1 MQNILNIDKLKFDDK
16 GLIPAIIIDYY
27 TKEVL
32 TLAYMNKES
41 LDISLKEGKTCFY
54 SRSRKELWRKG
65 ETSKNYQHIQ
75 SIKSDCDNDALVIE
89 VIKDGPA
96 CHTGAESCFMNEIYE
111 KENYKDFS
119 IYKLYELIRGRKINM
134 TEGSY
139 TTYLFNSGID
149 KILKKIGEESS
160 EVIIG
165 AKNGSKEE
173 IIYELSDLFYHSL
186 VLMVE
191 KNITLNAFNYIY
203 GSGGLTSK
211 LYKSIRE
218 ENSLCYAINSMY
230 LKYDGLLMVQISLD
244 QCNVKKAISLVKK
257 ELKKMQNG
265 EFSDMELNDAI
276 NNMII
281 SLDMSLDN
289 NVAILNNYV
298 FNIYDNLPLIEKRKE
313 YFKEINKNDIINVS
327 KKIKLNTIFT
337 LEGKDS

>member
-1 MQNILNIDKLKFDDK
+1 MKNTINIEKLKFDDK
-16 GLIPAIIIDYY
+16 GLIPAIVVDYY

-41 LDISLKEGKTCFY
+41 LEISINEGKTCFY

-75 SIKSDCDNDALVIE
+75 NIKSDCDNDALVVE

-119 IYKLYELIRGRKINM
+119 IYKLYKLIKGRKINM

-165 AKNGSKEE
+165 AKNDSKEE
-173 IIYELSDLFYHSL
+173 TIYELADLFYHSL

-191 KNITLNAFNYIY
+191 KNITLNDIKEELAKR
-203 GSGGLTSK
+203 SVVDK
-211 LYKSIRE
+211 KVKQESI
-218 ENSLCYAINSMY
+218 
-230 LKYDGLLMVQISLD
+230 
-244 QCNVKKAISLVKK
+244 KK
-257 ELKKMQNG
+257 
-265 EFSDMELNDAI
+265 
-276 NNMII
+276 
-281 SLDMSLDN
+281 
-289 NVAILNNYV
+289 
-298 FNIYDNLPLIEKRKE
+298 
-313 YFKEINKNDIINVS
+313 
-327 KKIKLNTIFT
+327 
-337 LEGKDS
+337 

>member
-1 MQNILNIDKLKFDDK
+1 MQNILNIDKLKFDDN

-41 LDISLKEGKTCFY
+41 LEISLKEGKTCFY

-65 ETSKNYQHIQ
+65 KTSKNYQHIQ

-96 CHTGAESCFMNEIYE
+96 CHTGAESCFINEVYQ

-173 IIYELSDLFYHSL
+173 IIYELSDLLYHSL

-191 KNITLNAFNYIY
+191 KNITLNDIKDE
-203 GSGGLTSK
+203 LSK
-211 LYKSIRE
+211 RSIIDKKVKQE
-218 ENSLCYAINSMY
+218 SM
-230 LKYDGLLMVQISLD
+230 
-244 QCNVKKAISLVKK
+244 
-257 ELKKMQNG
+257 
-265 EFSDMELNDAI
+265 
-276 NNMII
+276 NN
-281 SLDMSLDN
+281 
-289 NVAILNNYV
+289 
-298 FNIYDNLPLIEKRKE
+298 K
-313 YFKEINKNDIINVS
+313 
-327 KKIKLNTIFT
+327 
-337 LEGKDS
+337 

>member
-1 MQNILNIDKLKFDDK
+1 MKNIINIDKLKFDDK

-41 LDISLKEGKTCFY
+41 LEISLKEGKTCFY

-96 CHTGAESCFMNEIYE
+96 CHTGAESCFMNEVYQ

-173 IIYELSDLFYHSL
+173 IIYELSDLLYHSL

-191 KNITLNAFNYIY
+191 KNITLNDIKDE
-203 GSGGLTSK
+203 LSK
-211 LYKSIRE
+211 RSI
-218 ENSLCYAINSMY
+218 ID
-230 LKYDGLLMVQISLD
+230 KK
-244 QCNVKKAISLVKK
+244 VKQES
-257 ELKKMQNG
+257 
-265 EFSDMELNDAI
+265 I
-276 NNMII
+276 NN
-281 SLDMSLDN
+281 
-289 NVAILNNYV
+289 
-298 FNIYDNLPLIEKRKE
+298 K
-313 YFKEINKNDIINVS
+313 
-327 KKIKLNTIFT
+327 
-337 LEGKDS
+337 

>member
-1 MQNILNIDKLKFDDK
+1 MQNILNIDKLKFDDN

-41 LDISLKEGKTCFY
+41 LEISLKEGKTCFY

-75 SIKSDCDNDALVIE
+75 SIKSDCDNDALIIE
-89 VIKDGPA
+89 VIKEGPA
-96 CHTGAESCFMNEIYE
+96 CHTGAESCFMNEIYQ

-165 AKNGSKEE
+165 AKNGSKGE
-173 IIYELSDLFYHSL
+173 IIYELSDLLYHSL

-191 KNITLNAFNYIY
+191 KNITLNDIKDE
-203 GSGGLTSK
+203 LSK
-211 LYKSIRE
+211 RSI
-218 ENSLCYAINSMY
+218 ID
-230 LKYDGLLMVQISLD
+230 KK
-244 QCNVKKAISLVKK
+244 VKQES
-257 ELKKMQNG
+257 
-265 EFSDMELNDAI
+265 I
-276 NNMII
+276 NN
-281 SLDMSLDN
+281 
-289 NVAILNNYV
+289 
-298 FNIYDNLPLIEKRKE
+298 K
-313 YFKEINKNDIINVS
+313 
-327 KKIKLNTIFT
+327 
-337 LEGKDS
+337 

>member
-1 MQNILNIDKLKFDDK
+1 MQNILNIDKLKFDDN

-41 LDISLKEGKTCFY
+41 LEISLKEGKTCFY

-96 CHTGAESCFMNEIYE
+96 CHTGAESCFMNEVYQ

-119 IYKLYELIRGRKINM
+119 IYKLYELIKGRKINM

-173 IIYELSDLFYHSL
+173 IIYELSDLLYHSL

-191 KNITLNAFNYIY
+191 KNITLNDIKDE
-203 GSGGLTSK
+203 LSK
-211 LYKSIRE
+211 RSI
-218 ENSLCYAINSMY
+218 ID
-230 LKYDGLLMVQISLD
+230 KK
-244 QCNVKKAISLVKK
+244 VKQES
-257 ELKKMQNG
+257 
-265 EFSDMELNDAI
+265 I
-276 NNMII
+276 NN
-281 SLDMSLDN
+281 
-289 NVAILNNYV
+289 
-298 FNIYDNLPLIEKRKE
+298 K
-313 YFKEINKNDIINVS
+313 
-327 KKIKLNTIFT
+327 
-337 LEGKDS
+337 

>member
-1 MQNILNIDKLKFDDK
+1 MQNILNIDKLKFDDN

-41 LDISLKEGKTCFY
+41 LEISLKEGKTCFY

-96 CHTGAESCFMNEIYE
+96 CHTGAESCFMNEIYQ

-119 IYKLYELIRGRKINM
+119 ICKLYELIRGRKINM

-173 IIYELSDLFYHSL
+173 IIYELSDLLYHSL

-191 KNITLNAFNYIY
+191 KNITLNDIKDE
-203 GSGGLTSK
+203 LSK
-211 LYKSIRE
+211 RSI
-218 ENSLCYAINSMY
+218 ID
-230 LKYDGLLMVQISLD
+230 KK
-244 QCNVKKAISLVKK
+244 VKQES
-257 ELKKMQNG
+257 
-265 EFSDMELNDAI
+265 I
-276 NNMII
+276 NN
-281 SLDMSLDN
+281 
-289 NVAILNNYV
+289 
-298 FNIYDNLPLIEKRKE
+298 K
-313 YFKEINKNDIINVS
+313 
-327 KKIKLNTIFT
+327 
-337 LEGKDS
+337 

>member
-1 MQNILNIDKLKFDDK
+1 MQNILNIDKLKFDYN

-32 TLAYMNKES
+32 TLAYMNKDS
-41 LDISLKEGKTCFY
+41 LEISLKEGKTCFY

-96 CHTGAESCFMNEIYE
+96 CHTGAESCFMNEIYQ

-119 IYKLYELIRGRKINM
+119 IYKLYKLIRGRKINM

-173 IIYELSDLFYHSL
+173 IIYELSDLLYHSL

-191 KNITLNAFNYIY
+191 KNITLNDIKDE
-203 GSGGLTSK
+203 LSK
-211 LYKSIRE
+211 RSIIDKKVKQE
-218 ENSLCYAINSMY
+218 SM
-230 LKYDGLLMVQISLD
+230 
-244 QCNVKKAISLVKK
+244 
-257 ELKKMQNG
+257 
-265 EFSDMELNDAI
+265 
-276 NNMII
+276 NN
-281 SLDMSLDN
+281 
-289 NVAILNNYV
+289 
-298 FNIYDNLPLIEKRKE
+298 K
-313 YFKEINKNDIINVS
+313 
-327 KKIKLNTIFT
+327 
-337 LEGKDS
+337 

>member
-41 LDISLKEGKTCFY
+41 LEISLKEGKTCFY

-96 CHTGAESCFMNEIYE
+96 CHTGAESCFINEVYQ

-119 IYKLYELIRGRKINM
+119 IYKLYELIKGRKINM
-134 TEGSY
+134 TKGSY

-173 IIYELSDLFYHSL
+173 IIYELSDLLYHSL

-191 KNITLNAFNYIY
+191 KNITLNDIKDE
-203 GSGGLTSK
+203 LSK
-211 LYKSIRE
+211 RSIIDKKVKQE
-218 ENSLCYAINSMY
+218 SM
-230 LKYDGLLMVQISLD
+230 
-244 QCNVKKAISLVKK
+244 
-257 ELKKMQNG
+257 
-265 EFSDMELNDAI
+265 
-276 NNMII
+276 NN
-281 SLDMSLDN
+281 
-289 NVAILNNYV
+289 
-298 FNIYDNLPLIEKRKE
+298 K
-313 YFKEINKNDIINVS
+313 
-327 KKIKLNTIFT
+327 
-337 LEGKDS
+337 

>member
-1 MQNILNIDKLKFDDK
+1 MQNILNIDKLKFDDN

-41 LDISLKEGKTCFY
+41 LEISLKEGKTCFY

-96 CHTGAESCFMNEIYE
+96 CHTGAESCFINEVYQ

-119 IYKLYELIRGRKINM
+119 IYKLYELIKGRKINM

-173 IIYELSDLFYHSL
+173 IIYELSDLLYHSL

-191 KNITLNAFNYIY
+191 KNITLNDIKDE
-203 GSGGLTSK
+203 LSK
-211 LYKSIRE
+211 RSIIDKKVKQE
-218 ENSLCYAINSMY
+218 SM
-230 LKYDGLLMVQISLD
+230 
-244 QCNVKKAISLVKK
+244 
-257 ELKKMQNG
+257 
-265 EFSDMELNDAI
+265 
-276 NNMII
+276 NN
-281 SLDMSLDN
+281 
-289 NVAILNNYV
+289 
-298 FNIYDNLPLIEKRKE
+298 K
-313 YFKEINKNDIINVS
+313 
-327 KKIKLNTIFT
+327 
-337 LEGKDS
+337 

>member
-1 MQNILNIDKLKFDDK
+1 MQNILNIDKLKFDDN

-41 LDISLKEGKTCFY
+41 LEISLKEGKTCFY
-54 SRSRKELWRKG
+54 SRSRKEFWRKG

-96 CHTGAESCFMNEIYE
+96 CHTGAESCFMNEIYQ

-119 IYKLYELIRGRKINM
+119 VYKLYELIKGRKINM

-173 IIYELSDLFYHSL
+173 IIYELSDLLYHSL

-191 KNITLNAFNYIY
+191 KNITLNDIKDE
-203 GSGGLTSK
+203 LSK
-211 LYKSIRE
+211 RSIIDKKVKQE
-218 ENSLCYAINSMY
+218 SM
-230 LKYDGLLMVQISLD
+230 
-244 QCNVKKAISLVKK
+244 
-257 ELKKMQNG
+257 
-265 EFSDMELNDAI
+265 
-276 NNMII
+276 NN
-281 SLDMSLDN
+281 
-289 NVAILNNYV
+289 
-298 FNIYDNLPLIEKRKE
+298 K
-313 YFKEINKNDIINVS
+313 
-327 KKIKLNTIFT
+327 
-337 LEGKDS
+337 

>member
-1 MQNILNIDKLKFDDK
+1 MQNILNIDKLKFDDN

-41 LDISLKEGKTCFY
+41 LEISLKEGKTCFY

-96 CHTGAESCFMNEIYE
+96 CHTGAESCFMNEIYQ

-119 IYKLYELIRGRKINM
+119 IYKLYELIRERKINM

-173 IIYELSDLFYHSL
+173 IIYELSDLLYHSL

-191 KNITLNAFNYIY
+191 KNITLNDIKDE
-203 GSGGLTSK
+203 LSK
-211 LYKSIRE
+211 RSIIDKKVKQE
-218 ENSLCYAINSMY
+218 SM
-230 LKYDGLLMVQISLD
+230 
-244 QCNVKKAISLVKK
+244 
-257 ELKKMQNG
+257 
-265 EFSDMELNDAI
+265 
-276 NNMII
+276 NN
-281 SLDMSLDN
+281 
-289 NVAILNNYV
+289 
-298 FNIYDNLPLIEKRKE
+298 K
-313 YFKEINKNDIINVS
+313 
-327 KKIKLNTIFT
+327 
-337 LEGKDS
+337 

>member
-96 CHTGAESCFMNEIYE
+96 CHTGAESCFINEVYQ

-173 IIYELSDLFYHSL
+173 IIYELSDLLYHSL

-191 KNITLNAFNYIY
+191 KNITLNDIKDE
-203 GSGGLTSK
+203 LSK
-211 LYKSIRE
+211 RSI
-218 ENSLCYAINSMY
+218 ID
-230 LKYDGLLMVQISLD
+230 KK
-244 QCNVKKAISLVKK
+244 VK
-257 ELKKMQNG
+257 
-265 EFSDMELNDAI
+265 
-276 NNMII
+276 
-281 SLDMSLDN
+281 
-289 NVAILNNYV
+289 
-298 FNIYDNLPLIEKRKE
+298 
-313 YFKEINKNDIINVS
+313 
-327 KKIKLNTIFT
+327 
-337 LEGKDS
+337 

>member
-1 MQNILNIDKLKFDDK
+1 MKNTINIDKLKFDDR
-16 GLIPAIIIDYY
+16 GLIPVIVIDYY

-41 LDISLKEGKTCFY
+41 LEISLNEGKTCFY

-75 SIKSDCDNDALVIE
+75 SIKSDCDNDALIVE

-119 IYKLYELIRGRKINM
+119 VYKLYELIKGRKINM
-134 TEGSY
+134 TESSY

-165 AKNGSKEE
+165 AKNDSKEE
-173 IIYELSDLFYHSL
+173 IIYELADLFYHSL

-191 KNITLNAFNYIY
+191 KNITLNDIKDE
-203 GSGGLTSK
+203 LSK
-211 LYKSIRE
+211 RSIVDKKVKQE
-218 ENSLCYAINSMY
+218 SM
-230 LKYDGLLMVQISLD
+230 
-244 QCNVKKAISLVKK
+244 KK
-257 ELKKMQNG
+257 
-265 EFSDMELNDAI
+265 
-276 NNMII
+276 
-281 SLDMSLDN
+281 
-289 NVAILNNYV
+289 
-298 FNIYDNLPLIEKRKE
+298 
-313 YFKEINKNDIINVS
+313 
-327 KKIKLNTIFT
+327 
-337 LEGKDS
+337 

>member
-1 MQNILNIDKLKFDDK
+1 MQNILNIDKLKFDDN

-41 LDISLKEGKTCFY
+41 LEISLKEGKTCFY

-65 ETSKNYQHIQ
+65 KTSKNYQHIQ

-89 VIKDGPA
+89 VIKEGPA
-96 CHTGAESCFMNEIYE
+96 CHTGAESCFMNEVYQ
-111 KENYKDFS
+111 KENYKYFS

-173 IIYELSDLFYHSL
+173 IIYELSDLLYHSL

-191 KNITLNAFNYIY
+191 KNITLNDIKDE
-203 GSGGLTSK
+203 LSK
-211 LYKSIRE
+211 RSI
-218 ENSLCYAINSMY
+218 ID
-230 LKYDGLLMVQISLD
+230 KK
-244 QCNVKKAISLVKK
+244 VKQES
-257 ELKKMQNG
+257 
-265 EFSDMELNDAI
+265 I
-276 NNMII
+276 NN
-281 SLDMSLDN
+281 
-289 NVAILNNYV
+289 
-298 FNIYDNLPLIEKRKE
+298 K
-313 YFKEINKNDIINVS
+313 
-327 KKIKLNTIFT
+327 
-337 LEGKDS
+337 

>member
-1 MQNILNIDKLKFDDK
+1 MQNILNIDKLKFDDN

-54 SRSRKELWRKG
+54 SRSRKEFWRKG

-96 CHTGAESCFMNEIYE
+96 CHTGAESCFMNEIYQ

-119 IYKLYELIRGRKINM
+119 VYKLYELIKGRKINM

-173 IIYELSDLFYHSL
+173 IIYELSDLLYHSL

-191 KNITLNAFNYIY
+191 KNITLNDIKDE
-203 GSGGLTSK
+203 LSK
-211 LYKSIRE
+211 RSI
-218 ENSLCYAINSMY
+218 ID
-230 LKYDGLLMVQISLD
+230 KK
-244 QCNVKKAISLVKK
+244 VKQES
-257 ELKKMQNG
+257 
-265 EFSDMELNDAI
+265 I
-276 NNMII
+276 NN
-281 SLDMSLDN
+281 
-289 NVAILNNYV
+289 
-298 FNIYDNLPLIEKRKE
+298 K
-313 YFKEINKNDIINVS
+313 
-327 KKIKLNTIFT
+327 
-337 LEGKDS
+337 

>member
-1 MQNILNIDKLKFDDK
+1 MQNILNIDKLKFDDN

-96 CHTGAESCFMNEIYE
+96 CHTGAESCFMNEVYQ

-119 IYKLYELIRGRKINM
+119 IYKLYELIRERKINM

-173 IIYELSDLFYHSL
+173 IIYELSDLLYHSL

-191 KNITLNAFNYIY
+191 KNITLNDIKDE
-203 GSGGLTSK
+203 LSK
-211 LYKSIRE
+211 RSI
-218 ENSLCYAINSMY
+218 ID
-230 LKYDGLLMVQISLD
+230 KK
-244 QCNVKKAISLVKK
+244 VKQES
-257 ELKKMQNG
+257 
-265 EFSDMELNDAI
+265 I
-276 NNMII
+276 NN
-281 SLDMSLDN
+281 
-289 NVAILNNYV
+289 
-298 FNIYDNLPLIEKRKE
+298 K
-313 YFKEINKNDIINVS
+313 
-327 KKIKLNTIFT
+327 
-337 LEGKDS
+337 

>member
-1 MQNILNIDKLKFDDK
+1 MQNILNIDKLKFDDN

-41 LDISLKEGKTCFY
+41 LEISINEGKTCFY
-54 SRSRKELWRKG
+54 SRSREELWRKG

-96 CHTGAESCFMNEIYE
+96 CHTGAESCFINEVYQ

-173 IIYELSDLFYHSL
+173 IIYELSDLLYHSL

-191 KNITLNAFNYIY
+191 KNITLNDIKDE
-203 GSGGLTSK
+203 LSK
-211 LYKSIRE
+211 RSIIDKKVKQE
-218 ENSLCYAINSMY
+218 SM
-230 LKYDGLLMVQISLD
+230 
-244 QCNVKKAISLVKK
+244 
-257 ELKKMQNG
+257 
-265 EFSDMELNDAI
+265 
-276 NNMII
+276 NN
-281 SLDMSLDN
+281 
-289 NVAILNNYV
+289 
-298 FNIYDNLPLIEKRKE
+298 K
-313 YFKEINKNDIINVS
+313 
-327 KKIKLNTIFT
+327 
-337 LEGKDS
+337 

>member
-1 MQNILNIDKLKFDDK
+1 MQNILNIDKLKFDDN

-32 TLAYMNKES
+32 TLAYMNKDS
-41 LDISLKEGKTCFY
+41 LEISLKEGKTCFY

-96 CHTGAESCFMNEIYE
+96 CHTGAESCFMNEVYQ

-119 IYKLYELIRGRKINM
+119 IYKLYKLIRGRKINM

-173 IIYELSDLFYHSL
+173 IIYELSDLLYHSL

-191 KNITLNAFNYIY
+191 KNITLNDIKDE
-203 GSGGLTSK
+203 LSK
-211 LYKSIRE
+211 RSIIDKKVKQE
-218 ENSLCYAINSMY
+218 SM
-230 LKYDGLLMVQISLD
+230 
-244 QCNVKKAISLVKK
+244 
-257 ELKKMQNG
+257 
-265 EFSDMELNDAI
+265 
-276 NNMII
+276 NN
-281 SLDMSLDN
+281 
-289 NVAILNNYV
+289 
-298 FNIYDNLPLIEKRKE
+298 K
-313 YFKEINKNDIINVS
+313 
-327 KKIKLNTIFT
+327 
-337 LEGKDS
+337 

>member
-1 MQNILNIDKLKFDDK
+1 MKNTINIEKLKFDDK
-16 GLIPAIIIDYY
+16 GLIPAIVVDYY

-41 LDISLKEGKTCFY
+41 LEISINEGKTCFY

-75 SIKSDCDNDALVIE
+75 NIKSDCDNDALVVE

-119 IYKLYELIRGRKINM
+119 IYKLYELIKGRKINN

-165 AKNGSKEE
+165 AKNDSKEE
-173 IIYELSDLFYHSL
+173 TIYELADLFYHSL

-191 KNITLNAFNYIY
+191 KNITLNNIKEELAKR
-203 GSGGLTSK
+203 SVVDK
-211 LYKSIRE
+211 KVKQESI
-218 ENSLCYAINSMY
+218 
-230 LKYDGLLMVQISLD
+230 
-244 QCNVKKAISLVKK
+244 KK
-257 ELKKMQNG
+257 
-265 EFSDMELNDAI
+265 
-276 NNMII
+276 
-281 SLDMSLDN
+281 
-289 NVAILNNYV
+289 
-298 FNIYDNLPLIEKRKE
+298 
-313 YFKEINKNDIINVS
+313 
-327 KKIKLNTIFT
+327 
-337 LEGKDS
+337 

>member
-1 MQNILNIDKLKFDDK
+1 MQNILNIDKLKFDDN

-41 LDISLKEGKTCFY
+41 LEISLKEGKTCFY
-54 SRSRKELWRKG
+54 SRSRRELWRKG
-65 ETSKNYQHIQ
+65 DTSKNYQHIQ

-96 CHTGAESCFMNEIYE
+96 CHTGAESCFINEVYQ

-119 IYKLYELIRGRKINM
+119 IYKLYELIKERKINM

-173 IIYELSDLFYHSL
+173 IIYELSDLLYHSL

-191 KNITLNAFNYIY
+191 KNITLNDIKDE
-203 GSGGLTSK
+203 LSK
-211 LYKSIRE
+211 RSI
-218 ENSLCYAINSMY
+218 ID
-230 LKYDGLLMVQISLD
+230 KK
-244 QCNVKKAISLVKK
+244 VK
-257 ELKKMQNG
+257 
-265 EFSDMELNDAI
+265 
-276 NNMII
+276 
-281 SLDMSLDN
+281 
-289 NVAILNNYV
+289 
-298 FNIYDNLPLIEKRKE
+298 
-313 YFKEINKNDIINVS
+313 
-327 KKIKLNTIFT
+327 
-337 LEGKDS
+337 

>member
-41 LDISLKEGKTCFY
+41 LEISLKEGKTCFY

-65 ETSKNYQHIQ
+65 KTSKNYQHIQ

-96 CHTGAESCFMNEIYE
+96 CHTGAESCFMNEVYQ

-119 IYKLYELIRGRKINM
+119 VYKLYELIKGRKINM

-173 IIYELSDLFYHSL
+173 IIYELSDLLYHSL

-191 KNITLNAFNYIY
+191 KNITLNDIKDE
-203 GSGGLTSK
+203 LSK
-211 LYKSIRE
+211 RSI
-218 ENSLCYAINSMY
+218 I
-230 LKYDGLLMVQISLD
+230 D
-244 QCNVKKAISLVKK
+244 
-257 ELKKMQNG
+257 
-265 EFSDMELNDAI
+265 
-276 NNMII
+276 
-281 SLDMSLDN
+281 
-289 NVAILNNYV
+289 
-298 FNIYDNLPLIEKRKE
+298 
-313 YFKEINKNDIINVS
+313 
-327 KKIKLNTIFT
+327 KKIKQESMNN
-337 LEGKDS
+337 K

>member
-96 CHTGAESCFMNEIYE
+96 CHTGAESCFMNEIYQ

-165 AKNGSKEE
+165 AKNDSKEE

-191 KNITLNAFNYIY
+191 KNITLNDIKDE
-203 GSGGLTSK
+203 LSK
-211 LYKSIRE
+211 RSI
-218 ENSLCYAINSMY
+218 ID
-230 LKYDGLLMVQISLD
+230 KK
-244 QCNVKKAISLVKK
+244 VKQES
-257 ELKKMQNG
+257 
-265 EFSDMELNDAI
+265 I
-276 NNMII
+276 NN
-281 SLDMSLDN
+281 
-289 NVAILNNYV
+289 
-298 FNIYDNLPLIEKRKE
+298 K
-313 YFKEINKNDIINVS
+313 
-327 KKIKLNTIFT
+327 
-337 LEGKDS
+337 

>member
-1 MQNILNIDKLKFDDK
+1 MQNILNIDKLKFDDS

-41 LDISLKEGKTCFY
+41 LEISLKEGKTCFY

-65 ETSKNYQHIQ
+65 KTSKNYQHIQ
-75 SIKSDCDNDALVIE
+75 SIKSDCDNDALIIE

-96 CHTGAESCFMNEIYE
+96 CHTGAESCFMNEIYQ

-173 IIYELSDLFYHSL
+173 IIYELSDLLYHSL

-191 KNITLNAFNYIY
+191 KNITLNDIKDE
-203 GSGGLTSK
+203 LSK
-211 LYKSIRE
+211 RSIIDKKVKQE
-218 ENSLCYAINSMY
+218 SM
-230 LKYDGLLMVQISLD
+230 
-244 QCNVKKAISLVKK
+244 
-257 ELKKMQNG
+257 
-265 EFSDMELNDAI
+265 
-276 NNMII
+276 NN
-281 SLDMSLDN
+281 
-289 NVAILNNYV
+289 
-298 FNIYDNLPLIEKRKE
+298 K
-313 YFKEINKNDIINVS
+313 
-327 KKIKLNTIFT
+327 
-337 LEGKDS
+337 

>member
-1 MQNILNIDKLKFDDK
+1 MKNTINIDKLKFDDR
-16 GLIPAIIIDYY
+16 GLIPAIVIDYH

-41 LDISLKEGKTCFY
+41 LEISLNEGKTCFY

-65 ETSKNYQHIQ
+65 DTSKNYQHIQ
-75 SIKSDCDNDALVIE
+75 SIKSDCDNDALIVE

-119 IYKLYELIRGRKINM
+119 VYKLYELIKGRKINM

-165 AKNGSKEE
+165 AKNDSKEE
-173 IIYELSDLFYHSL
+173 IIYELADLFYHSL

-191 KNITLNAFNYIY
+191 KNITLNDIKDELA
-203 GSGGLTSK
+203 K
-211 LYKSIRE
+211 RSIVDKKVKQE
-218 ENSLCYAINSMY
+218 SM
-230 LKYDGLLMVQISLD
+230 
-244 QCNVKKAISLVKK
+244 KK
-257 ELKKMQNG
+257 
-265 EFSDMELNDAI
+265 
-276 NNMII
+276 
-281 SLDMSLDN
+281 
-289 NVAILNNYV
+289 
-298 FNIYDNLPLIEKRKE
+298 
-313 YFKEINKNDIINVS
+313 
-327 KKIKLNTIFT
+327 
-337 LEGKDS
+337 

>member
-1 MQNILNIDKLKFDDK
+1 MQNILNIDKLKFDDN

-32 TLAYMNKES
+32 TLGYMNKES
-41 LDISLKEGKTCFY
+41 LEISINEGKTCFY

-75 SIKSDCDNDALVIE
+75 SIKSDCDNDALIIE

-96 CHTGAESCFMNEIYE
+96 CHTGAESCFMNEVYQ

-173 IIYELSDLFYHSL
+173 IIYELSDLLYHSL

-191 KNITLNAFNYIY
+191 KNITLNDIKDE
-203 GSGGLTSK
+203 LSK
-211 LYKSIRE
+211 RSIIDKKVKQE
-218 ENSLCYAINSMY
+218 SM
-230 LKYDGLLMVQISLD
+230 
-244 QCNVKKAISLVKK
+244 
-257 ELKKMQNG
+257 
-265 EFSDMELNDAI
+265 
-276 NNMII
+276 NN
-281 SLDMSLDN
+281 
-289 NVAILNNYV
+289 
-298 FNIYDNLPLIEKRKE
+298 K
-313 YFKEINKNDIINVS
+313 
-327 KKIKLNTIFT
+327 
-337 LEGKDS
+337 

>member
-1 MQNILNIDKLKFDDK
+1 MKNTINIDKLKFDDR
-16 GLIPAIIIDYY
+16 GLIPAIVIDYH

-41 LDISLKEGKTCFY
+41 LEISLNEGKTCFY

-75 SIKSDCDNDALVIE
+75 SIKSDCDNDALIVE

-119 IYKLYELIRGRKINM
+119 VYKLYELIKGRKINM
-134 TEGSY
+134 TESSY

-165 AKNGSKEE
+165 AKNDSKEE
-173 IIYELSDLFYHSL
+173 IIYELADLFYHSL

-191 KNITLNAFNYIY
+191 KNITLNDIKDE
-203 GSGGLTSK
+203 LSK
-211 LYKSIRE
+211 RSIVDKKVKQE
-218 ENSLCYAINSMY
+218 SM
-230 LKYDGLLMVQISLD
+230 
-244 QCNVKKAISLVKK
+244 KK
-257 ELKKMQNG
+257 
-265 EFSDMELNDAI
+265 
-276 NNMII
+276 
-281 SLDMSLDN
+281 
-289 NVAILNNYV
+289 
-298 FNIYDNLPLIEKRKE
+298 
-313 YFKEINKNDIINVS
+313 
-327 KKIKLNTIFT
+327 
-337 LEGKDS
+337 

>member
-16 GLIPAIIIDYY
+16 GLIPAIIINYY

-41 LDISLKEGKTCFY
+41 LEISLKEGKTCFY

-65 ETSKNYQHIQ
+65 KTSKNYQHIQ

-96 CHTGAESCFMNEIYE
+96 CHTGAESCFMNEVYQ

-173 IIYELSDLFYHSL
+173 IIYELSDLLYHSL

-191 KNITLNAFNYIY
+191 KNITLNDIKDE
-203 GSGGLTSK
+203 LSK
-211 LYKSIRE
+211 RSIIDKKVKQE
-218 ENSLCYAINSMY
+218 SM
-230 LKYDGLLMVQISLD
+230 
-244 QCNVKKAISLVKK
+244 
-257 ELKKMQNG
+257 
-265 EFSDMELNDAI
+265 
-276 NNMII
+276 NN
-281 SLDMSLDN
+281 
-289 NVAILNNYV
+289 
-298 FNIYDNLPLIEKRKE
+298 K
-313 YFKEINKNDIINVS
+313 
-327 KKIKLNTIFT
+327 
-337 LEGKDS
+337 

>member
-41 LDISLKEGKTCFY
+41 LEISLKEGKTCFY

-65 ETSKNYQHIQ
+65 ETSKNYQYIQ

-96 CHTGAESCFMNEIYE
+96 CHTGAESCFMNEIYQ

-119 IYKLYELIRGRKINM
+119 VYKLYELIRGRKINM

-165 AKNGSKEE
+165 AKNDSKEE
-173 IIYELSDLFYHSL
+173 IIYELSDLLYHSL

-191 KNITLNAFNYIY
+191 KNITLNDIKDE
-203 GSGGLTSK
+203 LSK
-211 LYKSIRE
+211 RSIIDKKVKQE
-218 ENSLCYAINSMY
+218 SM
-230 LKYDGLLMVQISLD
+230 
-244 QCNVKKAISLVKK
+244 
-257 ELKKMQNG
+257 
-265 EFSDMELNDAI
+265 
-276 NNMII
+276 NN
-281 SLDMSLDN
+281 
-289 NVAILNNYV
+289 
-298 FNIYDNLPLIEKRKE
+298 K
-313 YFKEINKNDIINVS
+313 
-327 KKIKLNTIFT
+327 
-337 LEGKDS
+337 

>member
-1 MQNILNIDKLKFDDK
+1 MQNIDKLKFDDN
-16 GLIPAIIIDYY
+16 GLIPAIVVDYY

-41 LDISLKEGKTCFY
+41 LEISMREGKTCFY

-75 SIKSDCDNDALVIE
+75 NIKSDCDNDALIVE

-96 CHTGAESCFMNEIYE
+96 CHTGANSCFMNEIYE

-119 IYKLYELIRGRKINM
+119 VYKLYELIKERKINN

-165 AKNGSKEE
+165 AKNDNKEE
-173 IIYELSDLFYHSL
+173 IIYELADLFYHSL

-191 KNITLNAFNYIY
+191 KNITLNDIKDELTKRAVIDKKVKQ
-203 GSGGLTSK
+203 GSMG
-211 LYKSIRE
+211 
-218 ENSLCYAINSMY
+218 
-230 LKYDGLLMVQISLD
+230 
-244 QCNVKKAISLVKK
+244 
-257 ELKKMQNG
+257 
-265 EFSDMELNDAI
+265 
-276 NNMII
+276 
-281 SLDMSLDN
+281 
-289 NVAILNNYV
+289 
-298 FNIYDNLPLIEKRKE
+298 
-313 YFKEINKNDIINVS
+313 NKN
-327 KKIKLNTIFT
+327 
-337 LEGKDS
+337 

>member
-41 LDISLKEGKTCFY
+41 LEISLKKGKTCFY

-96 CHTGAESCFMNEIYE
+96 CHTGAESCFMNEIYQ

-134 TEGSY
+134 TKGSY

-173 IIYELSDLFYHSL
+173 IIYELSDLLYHSL

-191 KNITLNAFNYIY
+191 KNITLNDIKDE
-203 GSGGLTSK
+203 LSK
-211 LYKSIRE
+211 RSIIDKKVKQE
-218 ENSLCYAINSMY
+218 SM
-230 LKYDGLLMVQISLD
+230 
-244 QCNVKKAISLVKK
+244 
-257 ELKKMQNG
+257 
-265 EFSDMELNDAI
+265 
-276 NNMII
+276 NN
-281 SLDMSLDN
+281 
-289 NVAILNNYV
+289 
-298 FNIYDNLPLIEKRKE
+298 K
-313 YFKEINKNDIINVS
+313 
-327 KKIKLNTIFT
+327 
-337 LEGKDS
+337 

>member
-1 MQNILNIDKLKFDDK
+1 MQNILNIDKLKFDDN

-41 LDISLKEGKTCFY
+41 LEISINEGKTCFY

-96 CHTGAESCFMNEIYE
+96 CHTGAESCFMNEIYQ

-173 IIYELSDLFYHSL
+173 IIYELSDLLYHSL

-191 KNITLNAFNYIY
+191 KNITLNDIKDE
-203 GSGGLTSK
+203 LSK
-211 LYKSIRE
+211 RSI
-218 ENSLCYAINSMY
+218 ID
-230 LKYDGLLMVQISLD
+230 KK
-244 QCNVKKAISLVKK
+244 VKQES
-257 ELKKMQNG
+257 
-265 EFSDMELNDAI
+265 I
-276 NNMII
+276 NN
-281 SLDMSLDN
+281 
-289 NVAILNNYV
+289 
-298 FNIYDNLPLIEKRKE
+298 K
-313 YFKEINKNDIINVS
+313 
-327 KKIKLNTIFT
+327 
-337 LEGKDS
+337 

>member
-1 MQNILNIDKLKFDDK
+1 MKNIINIDKLKFDDN

-41 LDISLKEGKTCFY
+41 LEISLKEGKTCFY

-89 VIKDGPA
+89 VIKEGPA
-96 CHTGAESCFMNEIYE
+96 CHTGAESCFMNEVYQ

-173 IIYELSDLFYHSL
+173 IIYELSDLLYHSL

-191 KNITLNAFNYIY
+191 KNITLNDIKDE
-203 GSGGLTSK
+203 LSK
-211 LYKSIRE
+211 RSIIDKKVKQE
-218 ENSLCYAINSMY
+218 SM
-230 LKYDGLLMVQISLD
+230 
-244 QCNVKKAISLVKK
+244 
-257 ELKKMQNG
+257 
-265 EFSDMELNDAI
+265 
-276 NNMII
+276 NN
-281 SLDMSLDN
+281 
-289 NVAILNNYV
+289 
-298 FNIYDNLPLIEKRKE
+298 K
-313 YFKEINKNDIINVS
+313 
-327 KKIKLNTIFT
+327 
-337 LEGKDS
+337 

>member
-1 MQNILNIDKLKFDDK
+1 MKNIENIDKLKFDEK
-16 GLIPAIIIDYY
+16 GLIPAIVIDYY

-41 LDISLKEGKTCFY
+41 LEISLKEEKTCFY

-75 SIKSDCDNDALVIE
+75 SIKSDCDNDALVVE

-96 CHTGAESCFMNEIYE
+96 CHTGTESCFMNEIYE

-119 IYKLYELIRGRKINM
+119 IYKLYELIKGRKINM

-165 AKNGSKEE
+165 AKNDSKEE
-173 IIYELSDLFYHSL
+173 IIYELADLFYHSL

-191 KNITLNAFNYIY
+191 KNITLNDIKEELA
-203 GSGGLTSK
+203 K
-211 LYKSIRE
+211 RSIVDKKVKQE
-218 ENSLCYAINSMY
+218 SM
-230 LKYDGLLMVQISLD
+230 
-244 QCNVKKAISLVKK
+244 KK
-257 ELKKMQNG
+257 
-265 EFSDMELNDAI
+265 
-276 NNMII
+276 
-281 SLDMSLDN
+281 
-289 NVAILNNYV
+289 
-298 FNIYDNLPLIEKRKE
+298 
-313 YFKEINKNDIINVS
+313 
-327 KKIKLNTIFT
+327 
-337 LEGKDS
+337 

>member
-1 MQNILNIDKLKFDDK
+1 MKNIENIEKLKFDEK
-16 GLIPAIIIDYY
+16 GLIPAIVIDYY

-41 LDISLKEGKTCFY
+41 LEISLKEEKTCFY
-54 SRSRKELWRKG
+54 SRSRKEIWRKG

-75 SIKSDCDNDALVIE
+75 SIKSDCDNDALVVE

-119 IYKLYELIRGRKINM
+119 IYKLYELIKGRKINM

-165 AKNGSKEE
+165 AKNDSKEE
-173 IIYELSDLFYHSL
+173 IIYELADLFYHSL

-191 KNITLNAFNYIY
+191 KNITLNDIKEELAIR
-203 GSGGLTSK
+203 
-211 LYKSIRE
+211 SIVDKKVKQE
-218 ENSLCYAINSMY
+218 SM
-230 LKYDGLLMVQISLD
+230 
-244 QCNVKKAISLVKK
+244 KK
-257 ELKKMQNG
+257 
-265 EFSDMELNDAI
+265 
-276 NNMII
+276 
-281 SLDMSLDN
+281 
-289 NVAILNNYV
+289 
-298 FNIYDNLPLIEKRKE
+298 
-313 YFKEINKNDIINVS
+313 
-327 KKIKLNTIFT
+327 
-337 LEGKDS
+337 